1 MGNFKV
7 VLALGLLGF
16 LVLFAVQNAEALE
29 VKFLFWSFT
38 LRRAVMLFVVFAV
51 GVLSGFVLCTLAR
64 RESARHPH

>member
-51 GVLSGFVLCTLAR
+51 GVLSGFVLSTLAR